1 LSNHF
6 THFLSDGKKIKV
18 EIYLREIKSN
28 SNSGL
33 IVQSNDISETLKHIN
48 TIEVQNAKLKNIAW
62 TQSHVVRAPLSR
74 ILGIIDLIEG
84 ETENFSEMLFWLKA
98 ITVSTNEMDGI
109 VRELLK
115 KQSELKRIR

>member
-1 LSNHF
+1 
-6 THFLSDGKKIKV
+6 
-18 EIYLREIKSN
+18 
-28 SNSGL
+28 
-33 IVQSNDISETLKHIN
+33 VQSNDISETLKHIN

-98 ITVSTNEMDGI
+98 ITDFYKRNGWYC
-109 VRELLK
+109 
-115 KQSELKRIR
+115 KRIVKETI

>member
-1 LSNHF
+1 
-6 THFLSDGKKIKV
+6 
-18 EIYLREIKSN
+18 
-28 SNSGL
+28 
-33 IVQSNDISETLKHIN
+33 VQSNDISETLKHIN

-98 ITVSTNEMDGI
+98 ITVF
-109 VRELLK
+109 
-115 KQSELKRIR
+115 

>member
-1 LSNHF
+1 
-6 THFLSDGKKIKV
+6 
-18 EIYLREIKSN
+18 
-28 SNSGL
+28 
-33 IVQSNDISETLKHIN
+33 VQSNDIETLKHIN

-62 TQSHVVRAPLSR
+62 TQSHVCPTFSR

-109 VRELLK
+109 VELLK
-115 KQSELKRIR
+115 KQSN

>member
-1 LSNHF
+1 LSSNHF
-6 THFLSDGKKIKV
+6 THFLSDGKKKSRN
-18 EIYLREIKSN
+18 LFKEIKSN

-84 ETENFSEMLFWLKA
+84 E
-98 ITVSTNEMDGI
+98 
-109 VRELLK
+109 EL
-115 KQSELKRIR
+115 

>member
-1 LSNHF
+1 
-6 THFLSDGKKIKV
+6 
-18 EIYLREIKSN
+18 
-28 SNSGL
+28 
-33 IVQSNDISETLKHIN
+33 VQSNDISETLKHIN

-98 ITVSTNEMDGI
+98 ITDFYKRNGWYCK
-109 VRELLK
+109 ELLK